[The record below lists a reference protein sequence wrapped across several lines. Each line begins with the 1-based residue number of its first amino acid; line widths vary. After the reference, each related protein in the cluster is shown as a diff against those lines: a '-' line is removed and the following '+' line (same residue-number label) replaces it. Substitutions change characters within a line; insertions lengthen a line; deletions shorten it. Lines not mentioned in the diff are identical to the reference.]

1 MVSLHHAAA
10 GIKLRRRQIRAA
22 QGIIVGLGV
31 QNLAIHRPR
40 LGGVALQGV
49 QLGQHAVA
57 VDVAQRQ
64 GLGSVQRGDGRAL
77 VAGLGLGHCQPPVVP
92 GVRIVAPD
100 GLLISGHRLGV
111 LAQLVV
117 TVGQNVVELAVG
129 SGVLGGIQHFGS
141 QRTLG
146 QVNGALVVASV
157 VEHRRQRGVPFYA
170 AGHRVHGG
178 AQGRV
183 RGGVLP
189 VLVLG
194 TALGDL
200 LQVIVDALPPQQIRT
215 VQRQAGAGKP
225 GSAQH
230 SHRGTPR
237 RHKMAVAA
245 VKFVHILQGAQH
257 LVGAGKAVFLLLG
270 HGAADNADHRAAD
283 GRAMGGHIGDR
294 VERTLRRG
302 GCDHVVHRCADGV
315 HVGAHAQRAIGPGA
329 GCDRRRE
336 GRLGAAAHQWIRGGG
351 GGGRRQRRRRGIL
364 RRGGHNG
371 GRRGGY
377 GRGGGLPHCPGGRG
391 QVLLGRGVALGH
403 ADDGVVALEHE
414 RGVEVDQ
421 ADVPLPGDHDVV
433 RLDIAVQNR
442 RRLGVQVGHDLAEL
456 AGPAMGQRLRHAA
469 ILLDILLQIHTWDVV
484 HDGVQAPIL
493 ARDNV
498 VDAGQVLMLEAL

>member
-57 VDVAQRQ
+57 VGVAQRQ

-100 GLLISGHRLGV
+100 GLLINGHRLGV

-117 TVGQNVVELAVG
+117 TVGQNVVELTVG

-200 LQVIVDALPPQQIRT
+200 LQVIVDALPPQQIRA

-257 LVGAGKAVFLLLG
+257 LVGRWQSGFS
-270 HGAADNADHRAAD
+270 AAW
-283 GRAMGGHIGDR
+283 
-294 VERTLRRG
+294 TWRG
-302 GCDHVVHRCADGV
+302 G
-315 HVGAHAQRAIGPGA
+315 
-329 GCDRRRE
+329 
-336 GRLGAAAHQWIRGGG
+336 
-351 GGGRRQRRRRGIL
+351 
-364 RRGGHNG
+364 
-371 GRRGGY
+371 
-377 GRGGGLPHCPGGRG
+377 
-391 QVLLGRGVALGH
+391 
-403 ADDGVVALEHE
+403 
-414 RGVEVDQ
+414 
-421 ADVPLPGDHDVV
+421 
-433 RLDIAVQNR
+433 
-442 RRLGVQVGHDLAEL
+442 
-456 AGPAMGQRLRHAA
+456 
-469 ILLDILLQIHTWDVV
+469 
-484 HDGVQAPIL
+484 
-493 ARDNV
+493 
-498 VDAGQVLMLEAL
+498 